1 MILGP
6 LALLIAWTF
15 YQHKR
20 TKANEYDQVG
30 PLILKLGASGLMV
43 VMIIACLSMG
53 ALGLIL
59 VIAPAFLLGLLWVG
73 PSMDLLGGKA
83 INSLMGGGEEV
94 EPSTTR
100 SRLPSRE
107 ERSRGPPVRRGA
119 QRFRGDSW
127 T

>member
-1 MILGP
+1 MWLCLAMILGP

-53 ALGLIL
+53 APMLKQAIIITTINPL
-59 VIAPAFLLGLLWVG
+59 APSLRIKG
-73 PSMDLLGGKA
+73 P
-83 INSLMGGGEEV
+83 
-94 EPSTTR
+94 T
-100 SRLPSRE
+100 
-107 ERSRGPPVRRGA
+107 
-119 QRFRGDSW
+119 
-127 T
+127 